1 MEPTSLSQLMWVHW
15 QTDWMMFG
23 IYKCKGLRNRSRSIH
38 NLPMWFQTMIVYQR
52 QFRAENMLLFGSPP
66 RCSPAYFGTTQH
78 SHKTDFN
85 ITEVIQINYTD
96 LQLRLNYLL
105 ISSTT
110 WGYIKSRIF
119 KGHIALNALFLL
131 NLLFTSVIWTVR
143 SSFYWSSEAEWTP
156 WSSELLKFLVF
167 LLYPFT
173 PLPSITETFKLKLD
187 TV

>member
-1 MEPTSLSQLMWVHW
+1 MSAL
-15 QTDWMMFG
+15 TDWCLEYTSVRNWG
-23 IYKCKGLRNRSRSIH
+23 IDPGPFTTS
-38 NLPMWFQTMIVYQR
+38 PMWFQTMIVYQL

-78 SHKTDFN
+78 SHKTDFH
-85 ITEVIQINYTD
+85 IFTEVIQINYTD
-96 LQLRLNYLL
+96 LQLRLHNLL

-119 KGHIALNALFLL
+119 KGQVALNALFLL

-156 WSSELLKFLVF
+156 WSSELMTFLVF
-167 LLYPFT
+167 LLYPLT
-173 PLPSITETFKLKLD
+173 HCHLLLKHSN
-187 TV
+187 